1 MDGSPAFDENDTVFY
16 QLPEDTNMGNKPIYE
31 VDMELR
37 AEQHSKAI
45 NDDLNFLSFKCGFGT
60 ERYRFER
67 GSVTTATQVISD
79 NSDMYRSLKKHEIIL
94 EDVIKNLI
102 GVIIRLGIVLREPG
116 ITEDI
121 EITIDF
127 DDSIIEDKTSERQQ
141 DRQDVSMGVMR
152 HDEYR
157 AKWYGE
163 TEEEARKNLPEQ
175 NQVME

>member
-1 MDGSPAFDENDTVFY
+1 
-16 QLPEDTNMGNKPIYE
+16 
-31 VDMELR
+31 MELR
-37 AEQHSKAI
+37 ADQHSKAI

-60 ERYRFER
+60 ERYRFEK
-67 GSVTTATQVISD
+67 GSVTTATQVISE
-79 NSDMYRSLKKHEIIL
+79 NSDMYRSLQKHEIIL
-94 EDVIKNLI
+94 ENVIKELI
-102 GVIIRLGIVLREPG
+102 EIIIRMGIVLRVPG
-116 ITEDI
+116 LSEDV
-121 EITIDF
+121 EVSIDF

-157 AKWYGE
+157 SKWYGE